1 MTVRYRSET
10 VNQTDSVRLR
20 AQFRDLLGQPTDL
33 DAFPQISIIQPSGNV
48 LLGPTSAGVAHIGPP
63 GSGLYEYELKIGIND
78 SIGVWTDFWS
88 GTLDGYVATGE
99 FNFVVINT
107 QLPATNSDGYIH
119 LGDDVGFD
127 YSQIAIFNINKCLKA
142 LRARLNSSGKVLTKD
157 VYNNPIYVDCDIYS
171 VDMLVTFL
179 ADSLTLFNEI
189 PHFTLFTFDDSEII
203 KQFQNVIVQ
212 GATIMALSSKAL
224 IERGREFT
232 ISDNGLNFTPPTMS
246 EMLSTQW
253 QKEMDNHFEKVKI
266 IKANMKPS
274 PLGLGTLTITA
285 ARNPLV
291 SQLRHRRARQII

>member
-20 AQFRDLLGQPTDL
+20 AQFRGTDGQPADL
-33 DAFPQISIIQPSGNV
+33 DSFPQISIIQPSGNV
-48 LLGPTSAGVAHIGPP
+48 VVGPTSSGVARLDT
-63 GSGLYEYELKIGIND
+63 GLYEYEYSVGIND
-78 SIGVWTDFWS
+78 TIGVWTDYWT
-88 GTLDGYVATGE
+88 GELGGDTATGT

-127 YSQIAIFNINKCLKA
+127 YSQTAIFNINKCLKA

-157 VYNNPIYVDCDIYS
+157 SYGNSIYVDCDIYS

-189 PHFTLFTFDDSEII
+189 PHFTTFTFDDSDIMA
-203 KQFQNVIVQ
+203 QFQNIIVQ

-253 QKEMDNHFEKVKI
+253 SKEMDNHFEKVKM
-266 IKANMKPS
+266 IKANMKPL
-274 PLGLGTLTITA
+274 PLGLGVVSITA
-285 ARNPLV
+285 ARNPIIGA
-291 SQLRHRRARQII
+291 LRHRRARQII